1 MPQPQNNS
9 TIGGPLQ
16 FTPPYRICIVLGTRP
31 EAIKLAPVIRTLRAQ
46 PDRFEPV
53 VMTTSQ
59 HREMLAQALAAFD
72 LIPDYDLGLTHANQ
86 TLAEFTAHAVIAL
99 TRSFAEL
106 KPEMLLV
113 QGDTSTVVAAVLAA
127 FYQGIPV
134 GHVEAGLRSGDM
146 RRPFPEEANRRI
158 ASVATDLHFCPTAT
172 ARANLLREGLSEH
185 DIFITGN
192 TIVDALM
199 SIAPHRSFDDDAL
212 HTVDW
217 DRPVLLATVHRRENL
232 GANLADVCAALK
244 AITTLR
250 PRVQIVIPVHLNPR
264 VREVVFQMLGETS
277 GVFLTQPLS
286 YPDILEVMRRSTLV
300 LTDSGGIQE
309 ETPALAKPVL
319 ILRTVTERPEVVS
332 SGFGKLVGT
341 SQAEI
346 LTQTLNLLDNPDAR
360 AAMTS
365 GANPFG
371 DGRASERI
379 AEIIWRRFQSGKP
392 FATAEPRPIAVFDQL
407 AAL

>member
-1 MPQPQNNS
+1 M
-9 TIGGPLQ
+9 
-16 FTPPYRICIVLGTRP
+16 VLGTRP
-31 EAIKLAPVIRTLRAQ
+31 EAIKLAPVIRNLREQ
-46 PDRFEPV
+46 PDRFDPV

-72 LIPDYDLGLTHANQ
+72 LVPDYDLGLTHANQ

-106 KPEMLLV
+106 KPDMLLV

-199 SIAPHRSFDDDAL
+199 SIAAQRNFEDDIL
-212 HTVDW
+212 RTVDW
-217 DRPVLLATVHRRENL
+217 SRPVLLATIHRRENL
-232 GANLADVCAALK
+232 GANLAEVCAALK
-244 AITTLR
+244 SIASQR
-250 PRVQIVIPVHLNPR
+250 PQAQIIIPVHLNPK
-264 VREVVFQMLGETS
+264 VREVVFRLLGETR
-277 GVFLTQPLS
+277 GVFLTNPLS
-286 YPDILEVMRRSTLV
+286 YPDILEVMRQSTLV

-309 ETPALAKPVL
+309 EAPALAKPVL

-332 SGFGKLVGT
+332 SGFGRLVGT
-341 SQAEI
+341 SHQEI
-346 LTQTLNLLDNPDAR
+346 LTQTLNLLDNPEAR

-365 GANPFG
+365 GVNPFG
-371 DGRASERI
+371 DGKASERI
-379 AEIIWRRFQSGKP
+379 AEIIWQRFQAGKP
-392 FATAEPRPIAVFDQL
+392 FATAEPRPIAVWDEL
-407 AAL
+407 TAL